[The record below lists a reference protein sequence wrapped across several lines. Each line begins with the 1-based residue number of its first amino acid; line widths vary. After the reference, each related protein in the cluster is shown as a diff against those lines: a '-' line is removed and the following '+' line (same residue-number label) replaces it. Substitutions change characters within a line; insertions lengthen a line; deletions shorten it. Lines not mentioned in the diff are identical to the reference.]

1 MTRLRRAAQ
10 TREAISLG
18 QVPAFLRKQ
27 FTTKDG
33 ELGKFVMIY
42 PEGSLA
48 DGRRSIAFAKEI
60 GRLTTEDGTTYHAA
74 STSLVAANMLMLV
87 RAEAPWMVA
96 ATFVIVALLM
106 LLNFR
111 DVRWAGLAL
120 VPLVVGVLWMLLG
133 MEVFGL
139 KLNFFNMVVLP
150 AILGIGNDAGVHMVH
165 RYREE
170 GRRSLWTVLRST
182 GEHVTMGTLTTMIG
196 FGGLL
201 LSIHPGLNSMG
212 TLAVV
217 GLGTTLTAA
226 IVFLPGLL
234 QWMEDRD
241 VAPGDLGEG

>member
-1 MTRLRRAAQ
+1 
-10 TREAISLG
+10 
-18 QVPAFLRKQ
+18 
-27 FTTKDG
+27 
-33 ELGKFVMIY
+33 
-42 PEGSLA
+42 
-48 DGRRSIAFAKEI
+48 
-60 GRLTTEDGTTYHAA
+60 
-74 STSLVAANMLMLV
+74 
-87 RAEAPWMVA
+87 MVG
-96 ATFVIVALLM
+96 ATFLLVALLM

-120 VPLVVGVLWMLLG
+120 VPLVVGVLWMLLL
-133 MEVFGL
+133 MVVFGL

-170 GRRSLWTVLRST
+170 GRRSIWTVLRST

-201 LSIHPGLNSMG
+201 LSFHPGLNSMG

-217 GLGTTLTAA
+217 GLGTTLAAA

-234 QWMEDRD
+234 QWMEDQNH
-241 VAPGDLGEG
+241 APDDLGPPAT